1 MEKSMEARVKGEAE
15 MVMSEAIKLY
25 PKQKIAGTSD
35 NVSRLYITQEYAFE
49 GFTIIVDGVP
59 AYRDN
64 ETGEQYVPGGIAMF
78 VSDAVMEMAQ
88 QIREEI
94 ARKAEPV
101 STPIRRHFDAW
112 AGSAMSLI

>member
-1 MEKSMEARVKGEAE
+1 METQVREEAE
-15 MVMSEAIKLY
+15 MVTSETIKLY
-25 PKQKIAGTSD
+25 PKQKIAGTSE

-64 ETGEQYVPGGIAMF
+64 ETGVQYVPGGIAMF
-78 VSDAVMEMAQ
+78 VSDAVMETAQ

-94 ARKAEPV
+94 ARKAEPAN
-101 STPIRRHFDAW
+101 SPIRRHFDAW
-112 AGSAMSLI
+112 AGGAMSLV